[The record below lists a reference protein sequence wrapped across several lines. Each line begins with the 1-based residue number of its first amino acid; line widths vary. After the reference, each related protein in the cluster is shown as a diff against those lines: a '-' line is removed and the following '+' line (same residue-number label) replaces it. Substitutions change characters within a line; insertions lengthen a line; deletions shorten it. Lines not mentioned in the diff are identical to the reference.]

1 MFFVTNAL
9 QVLIVALVA
18 QKLPLPIWSIISK
31 WSGVLSGGRDVV
43 DETCW
48 CCILSLEAAASDI
61 TVIPDQLILLSS
73 ISCKDKQRF

>member
-1 MFFVTNAL
+1 M
-9 QVLIVALVA
+9 
-18 QKLPLPIWSIISK
+18 
-31 WSGVLSGGRDVV
+31 V

-73 ISCKDKQRF
+73 ISYKNKQRILGWMFEKKVIVANYVISWYRLVSL

>member
-1 MFFVTNAL
+1 M
-9 QVLIVALVA
+9 
-18 QKLPLPIWSIISK
+18 
-31 WSGVLSGGRDVV
+31 V

-73 ISCKDKQRF
+73 ISCKDEQCILRGMFEKSVANYVISWYRLVN